1 MVYSTSEKTRLE
13 LANDVVTGLA
23 ILTWTW
29 ILYYAFTQGIQRILF
44 TVTFLG
50 SIMLVYLGNELIE
63 AYEGENRLE
72 LAALAV
78 SAVVTAGTTAY
89 MIAFYETLL
98 RVRVGT
104 ALPREYAIAVAFFL
118 VILYLSYRA
127 YGLTFLGV
135 IVGVILYGLYGNYA
149 PGILRHAGFSVN
161 RMMSIMILDFQ
172 GVYGS
177 ISRIIATWVALF
189 LLYAGLMRGFGA
201 FDLIMRIGLRSANF
215 VRSGVALSAV
225 TSSIIIGSITGSQA
239 ANTAITGSFTI
250 PLMKETGMKSETA
263 GGIESV
269 ASTGGQIMPPIMGAA
284 AFVMAS
290 LLGITYLEVLV
301 AGIIPAMIFYGSVT
315 FAVHYKGLGQL
326 RGKASQIDVESQ
338 FDERMSQ
345 REFIVQCL
353 RFGIPF
359 ALLIYILGVLQ
370 YTVLTAALYTIV
382 AMFVTGF
389 GFPLLTTAMNGG
401 SLGAEFVSL
410 LGDAANGFRE
420 GAMILAPI
428 AIIIA
433 AINGIV
439 DVFTA
444 SGIPGILSLALL
456 DLSGGVMLTAV
467 VLAMVISIILGMGMP
482 TVAAYVIV
490 AALIAPALVQQF
502 FVPDLAAHFFVLYA
516 AILSGLTPPIAIA
529 VVVAT
534 GIADSNFW
542 RTAHEALKISA
553 PIYVLPFAFIYNPE
567 LVVGGFGLE
576 TFLSGVVALLG
587 ALGIAHG
594 LNYYGTFFHESP
606 LVKYPVKAVFFVL
619 GVLAMVYPGETVR
632 LACVAVILVMMTIQ
646 LQQSIRDWFNR
657 DSATDSDSI
666 STAKD

>member
-1 MVYSTSEKTRLE
+1 MVYSTSNKNRLDI
-13 LANDVVTGLA
+13 ANDIVTGLA
-23 ILTWTW
+23 ILMWVW
-29 ILYYAFTQGIQRILF
+29 ILYFALTQGIQRILF
-44 TVTFLG
+44 TITFIGSVT
-50 SIMLVYLGNELIE
+50 LVYLANELVE
-63 AYEGENRLE
+63 AYEDDSKRE
-72 LAALAV
+72 LITLSL
-78 SAVVTAGTTAY
+78 SAIITIGTTVY
-89 MIAFYETLL
+89 LMVFYTELL

-104 ALPREYAIAVAFFL
+104 ALPREYAIAIAFFL

-127 YGLTFLGV
+127 YGLTFLAV
-135 IVGVILYGLYGNYA
+135 IVGVLLYGLYGNYA
-149 PGILRHAGFSVN
+149 PGILRHAGFSVE

-201 FDLIMRIGLRSANF
+201 FDLIMRIGLKSAQY
-215 VRSGVALSAV
+215 VKSGVALSAV

-250 PLMKETGMKSETA
+250 PLMKESGMESSTA

-290 LLGITYLEVLV
+290 LLGITYLDIIV
-301 AGIIPAMIFYGSVT
+301 AGIVPALIFYGSVT
-315 FAVHYKGLGQL
+315 FAVHYKGVGQL
-326 RGKASQIDVESQ
+326 GAEGSQIDIESQ
-338 FDERMSQ
+338 FDEEMTQ

-389 GFPLLTTAMNGG
+389 SFPLIESWLNDE
-401 SLGAEFVSL
+401 SLSSEFVSL

-456 DLSGGVMLTAV
+456 DLSGGVMINAV
-467 VLAMVISIILGMGMP
+467 LLAFVISIVLGMGMP

-534 GIADSNFW
+534 GIAESNFW
-542 RTAHEALKISA
+542 KTTHEALKISA
-553 PIYVLPFAFIYNPE
+553 PIYVLPFAFVYNPE
-567 LVVGGFGLE
+567 LVTGGFGLG
-576 TFLSGVVALLG
+576 TLFSGLIALVG

-594 LNYYGTFFHESP
+594 LNYYGKFFHESP
-606 LVKYPVKAVFFVL
+606 FIKFPIKAVFFVL
-619 GVLAMVYPGETVR
+619 GVLAMVYPGMTVR
-632 LACVAVILVMMTIQ
+632 LGCVAAIAVLMAIQ
-646 LQQSIRDWFNR
+646 FQGSIRQRFTQR
-657 DSATDSDSI
+657 AATDSI
-666 STAKD
+666 STAED

>member
-1 MVYSTSEKTRLE
+1 MLYSTSDKSGLDI
-13 LANDVVTGLA
+13 ANDVVTGLA
-23 ILTWTW
+23 ILTWIW
-29 ILYYAFTQGIQRILF
+29 ILYFALTQGIQRILF
-44 TVTFLG
+44 TITFIGSVT
-50 SIMLVYLGNELIE
+50 LVYLGNELIE
-63 AYEGENRLE
+63 AYEDDSILE
-72 LAALAV
+72 LITLSL
-78 SAVVTAGTTAY
+78 SAVITIGTTAY
-89 MIAFYETLL
+89 LIAFYNTLL

-104 ALPREYAIAVAFFL
+104 ALPREYAIAIAFFL

-127 YGLTFLGV
+127 YGLTFLAV
-135 IVGVILYGLYGNYA
+135 IVGVLLYGLYGNHA
-149 PGILRHAGFSVN
+149 PGILRHAGFSVE

-201 FDLIMRIGLRSANF
+201 FDLIMRIGLKAASY
-215 VRSGVALSAV
+215 VKSGVALSAV

-250 PLMKETGMKSETA
+250 PLMKETGMESGTA

-290 LLGITYLEVLV
+290 LLGITYLDVIV
-301 AGIIPAMIFYGSVT
+301 AGIVPALIFYGSVT
-315 FAVHYKGLGQL
+315 FAVHYKGVGQL
-326 RGKASQIDVESQ
+326 GGQGVEIDVESQ
-338 FDERMSQ
+338 FEEKMTQ
-345 REFIVQCL
+345 REFIIQCF

-389 GFPLLTTAMNGG
+389 TFPLIQSWLADE
-401 SLGAEFVSL
+401 SLWSEFVSL

-433 AINGIV
+433 AINGVV
-439 DVFTA
+439 DVFEA
-444 SGIPGILSLALL
+444 SGIPGVLSLALL
-456 DLSGGVMLTAV
+456 DLSGGVMINAV
-467 VLAMVISIILGMGMP
+467 ILAFVISIVLGMGMP

-534 GIADSNFW
+534 GIAESNFW
-542 RTAHEALKISA
+542 KTAHEALKISA
-553 PIYVLPFAFIYNPE
+553 PIYVLPFAFVYNPE
-567 LVVGGFGLE
+567 LVTGGFGLG
-576 TFLSGVVALLG
+576 TLFSGLVALAG

-594 LNYYGTFFHESP
+594 LNYYGKYFHESP
-606 LVKYPVKAVFFVL
+606 FVKFPIKAVFFVL
-619 GVLAMVYPGETVR
+619 GVLAMVYPGMTVR
-632 LACVAVILVMMTIQ
+632 LGCVAAIAVMMAIQ
-646 LQQSIRDWFNR
+646 FQGSIRQRFAQR
-657 DSATDSDSI
+657 SATDSI
-666 STAKD
+666 STVED

>member
-1 MVYSTSEKTRLE
+1 MVYSTSNKSRLDI
-13 LANDVVTGLA
+13 ANDIVTGLA
-23 ILTWTW
+23 ILMWVW
-29 ILYYAFTQGIQRILF
+29 ILYFALTQGIQRILF
-44 TVTFLG
+44 TITFIGSVT
-50 SIMLVYLGNELIE
+50 LVYLGNELIE
-63 AYEGENRLE
+63 AYEDDSILE
-72 LAALAV
+72 LITLSL
-78 SAVVTAGTTAY
+78 SAVITIGTTAY
-89 MIAFYETLL
+89 LIAFYNTLL

-104 ALPREYAIAVAFFL
+104 ALPREYAIAIAFFL

-127 YGLTFLGV
+127 YGLTFLAV
-135 IVGVILYGLYGNYA
+135 IVGVLLYGLYGNHA
-149 PGILRHAGFSVN
+149 PGILRHAGFSVE

-201 FDLIMRIGLRSANF
+201 FDLIMRIGLKAASY
-215 VRSGVALSAV
+215 VKSGVALSAV

-250 PLMKETGMKSETA
+250 PLMKETGMESGTA

-290 LLGITYLEVLV
+290 LLGITYLDVIV
-301 AGIIPAMIFYGSVT
+301 AGIVPALIFYGSVT
-315 FAVHYKGLGQL
+315 FAVHYKGVGQL
-326 RGKASQIDVESQ
+326 GGQGVEIDVESQ
-338 FDERMSQ
+338 FEEKMTQ
-345 REFIVQCL
+345 REFIIQCF

-389 GFPLLTTAMNGG
+389 TFPLIQSWLADE
-401 SLGAEFVSL
+401 SLWSEFVSL

-433 AINGIV
+433 AINGVV
-439 DVFTA
+439 DVFEA
-444 SGIPGILSLALL
+444 SGIPGVLSLALL
-456 DLSGGVMLTAV
+456 DLSGGVMINAV
-467 VLAMVISIILGMGMP
+467 ILAFVISIVLGMGMP

-534 GIADSNFW
+534 GIAESNFW
-542 RTAHEALKISA
+542 KTTHEALKISA
-553 PIYVLPFAFIYNPE
+553 PIYVLPFAFVYNPE
-567 LVVGGFGLE
+567 LVTGGFGLG
-576 TFLSGVVALLG
+576 TLFSGLVALAG

-594 LNYYGTFFHESP
+594 LNYYGKYFHESP
-606 LVKYPVKAVFFVL
+606 FVKFPIKAVFFVL
-619 GVLAMVYPGETVR
+619 GVLAMVYPGMTVR
-632 LACVAVILVMMTIQ
+632 LGCVAAIAVMMAIQ
-646 LQQSIRDWFNR
+646 FQGSIRQRFAQR
-657 DSATDSDSI
+657 SATDSI
-666 STAKD
+666 STVED

>member
-1 MVYSTSEKTRLE
+1 MVYSISKRTPLE

-23 ILTWTW
+23 IVTWVW
-29 ILYYAFTQGIQRILF
+29 ILYYAFTQGLERILF
-44 TVTFLG
+44 TVIFLG
-50 SIMLVYLGNELIE
+50 SIIIVYLGNELIE
-63 AYEGENRLE
+63 AYEEGNKLE
-72 LAALAV
+72 LAGLAL
-78 SAVVTAGTTAY
+78 SAIVTAGTTAY
-89 MIAFYETLL
+89 MVAFYDILL
-98 RVRVGT
+98 SVRVGT
-104 ALPREYAIAVAFFL
+104 ALPREYLIAGAFFL

-127 YGLTFLGV
+127 YGFTFLMV
-135 IVGVILYGLYGNYA
+135 IVGVLLYGLYGNYV
-149 PGILRHAGFSVN
+149 PGILHHGGFSLD
-161 RMMSIMILDFQ
+161 RMMSIMVLDFQ

-225 TSSIIIGSITGSQA
+225 TSSIIIGSITGSQT

-250 PLMKETGMKSETA
+250 PLMKESGMKSNTA
-263 GGIESV
+263 GAIESV

-290 LLGITYLEVLV
+290 LLGITYVEVMI
-301 AGIIPAMIFYGSVT
+301 AGIIPALIFYGSVT
-315 FAVHYKGLGQL
+315 IAVHYKAVGQL
-326 RGKASQIDVESQ
+326 RGKKVNIDVESQ
-338 FDERMSQ
+338 FDERMSTK
-345 REFIVQCL
+345 EFVIQCL

-359 ALLIYILGVLQ
+359 AILIYMLGILQ
-370 YTVLTAALYTIV
+370 YTVLTAALYTNI
-382 AMFVTGF
+382 AMVITGF
-389 GFPLLTTAMNGG
+389 LFPMIRTATEGG
-401 SLGAEFVSL
+401 DLWSEFINL
-410 LGDAANGFRE
+410 LGDTAEGFKE

-439 DVFTA
+439 DVFEA
-444 SGIPGILSLALL
+444 SGIPGVLSLALL
-456 DLSGGVMLTAV
+456 DLSGGIMLYAV
-467 VLAMVISIILGMGMP
+467 ILAMIISIALGLGMP

-534 GIADSNFW
+534 GIAGSNFW

-553 PIYVLPFAFIYNPE
+553 SIYILPFAFIYNPE
-567 LVVGGFGLE
+567 LVVGGLGLE
-576 TFLSGVVALLG
+576 TVLSGAIALLG
-587 ALGIAHG
+587 ALGVSHG
-594 LNYYGTFFHESP
+594 LNYHGRFFHESP
-606 LVKYPVKAVFFVL
+606 FIKFPIKSLYFVL
-619 GVLAMVYPGETVR
+619 GLLAMVYPDTMIRVG
-632 LACVAVILVMMTIQ
+632 CVAVIFGLMAVQ
-646 LQQSIRDWFNR
+646 LRKQIREQVSRQFG
-657 DSATDSDSI
+657 ATTS
-666 STAKD
+666 

>member
-1 MVYSTSEKTRLE
+1 MVYTTSGKSRLE
-13 LANDVVTGLA
+13 LANDLVTGLSV
-23 ILTWTW
+23 IVWLGV
-29 ILYYAFTQGIQRILF
+29 LYYAFTQGIDRILF
-44 TVTFLG
+44 TVIFLG
-50 SIMLVYLGNELIE
+50 SIILVYLGNEAIE
-63 AYEGENRLE
+63 AYEEQNKLE
-72 LAALAV
+72 LVGLTL
-78 SAVVTAGTTAY
+78 SAIITLGTTIY
-89 MIAFYETLL
+89 MIAFYDILL

-104 ALPREYAIAVAFFL
+104 ALPREYVIAAAFFL

-127 YGLTFLGV
+127 YGLTFLAV
-135 IVGVILYGLYGNYA
+135 ILGVILYGLYGNYA
-149 PGILRHAGFSVN
+149 PGILRHGGFSVN
-161 RMMSIMILDFQ
+161 RMMSIMVLDFQ

-201 FDLIMRIGLRSANF
+201 FDLIMRIGLRSANY

-250 PLMKETGMKSETA
+250 PLMKKTGMKGETA
-263 GGIESV
+263 GAIESV

-290 LLGITYLEVLV
+290 LLGITYVQVLV
-301 AGIIPAMIFYGSVT
+301 AGIVPAIIFYGSVT
-315 FAVHYKGLGQL
+315 IAVHYKGIGQL
-326 RGKASQIDVESQ
+326 RGKNTKINVESQ

-345 REFIVQCL
+345 REFIIQCL

-359 ALLIYILGVLQ
+359 LLLIYILGVLQ
-370 YTVLTAALYTIV
+370 YTVLTAALYTII
-382 AMFVTGF
+382 AMFATGF
-389 GFPLLTTAMNGG
+389 SFPLIRAAVDGE
-401 SLGAEFVSL
+401 SLFDEFVSL
-410 LGDAANGFRE
+410 LGDAGDGFRE
-420 GAMILAPI
+420 GVIILAPI

-433 AINGIV
+433 AINGVV

-456 DLSGGVMLTAV
+456 DLSGGVMFTAV
-467 VLAMVISIILGMGMP
+467 VLAMLISIILGMGMP

-534 GIADSNFW
+534 GIAESNFW

-553 PIYVLPFAFIYNPE
+553 PIYVLPFSFIYNPE
-567 LVVGGFGLE
+567 LVVGGFGLA
-576 TFLSGVVALLG
+576 TLGSGALALLG
-587 ALGIAHG
+587 ALGISHG
-594 LNYYGTFFHESP
+594 LNYYGKFFHESP
-606 LVKYPVKAVFFVL
+606 FIKFPVKGIYFGL
-619 GVLAMVYPGETVR
+619 GLIAMVYPDTMIRTVS
-632 LACVAVILVMMTIQ
+632 VVVILVMIGIQ
-646 LQQSIRDWFNR
+646 LQKPIRER
-657 DSATDSDSI
+657 VSARSS
-666 STAKD
+666 SLVPGR

>member
-1 MVYSTSEKTRLE
+1 MLYSTSDKSGLDI
-13 LANDVVTGLA
+13 ANDVVTGLA
-23 ILTWTW
+23 ILTWIW
-29 ILYYAFTQGIQRILF
+29 ILYFALTQGIQRILF
-44 TVTFLG
+44 TITFIGSVT
-50 SIMLVYLGNELIE
+50 LVYLGNELIE
-63 AYEGENRLE
+63 AYEDDSILE
-72 LAALAV
+72 LITLSL
-78 SAVVTAGTTAY
+78 SAVITIGTTAY
-89 MIAFYETLL
+89 LIAFYNTLL

-104 ALPREYAIAVAFFL
+104 ALPREYAIAIAFFL

-127 YGLTFLGV
+127 YGLTFLAV
-135 IVGVILYGLYGNYA
+135 IVGVLLYGLYGNHA
-149 PGILRHAGFSVN
+149 PGILRHAGFSVE

-201 FDLIMRIGLRSANF
+201 FDLIMRIGLKAASY
-215 VRSGVALSAV
+215 VKSGVALSAV

-250 PLMKETGMKSETA
+250 PLMKETGMESGTA

-290 LLGITYLEVLV
+290 LLGITYLDVIV
-301 AGIIPAMIFYGSVT
+301 AGIVPALIFYGSVT
-315 FAVHYKGLGQL
+315 FAVHYKGVGQL
-326 RGKASQIDVESQ
+326 GGQGVEIDVESQ
-338 FDERMSQ
+338 FDEKMTQ
-345 REFIVQCL
+345 REFIIQCF

-389 GFPLLTTAMNGG
+389 TFPLIQSWLADE
-401 SLGAEFVSL
+401 SLWSEFVSL

-433 AINGIV
+433 AINGVV
-439 DVFTA
+439 DVFEA
-444 SGIPGILSLALL
+444 SGIPGVLSLALL
-456 DLSGGVMLTAV
+456 DLSGGVMINAV
-467 VLAMVISIILGMGMP
+467 ILAFVISIVLGMGMP

-534 GIADSNFW
+534 GIAESNFW
-542 RTAHEALKISA
+542 KTAHEALKISA

-567 LVVGGFGLE
+567 IVTGGFGLG
-576 TFLSGVVALLG
+576 TLFSGLVALAG

-594 LNYYGTFFHESP
+594 LNYYGKYFHESP
-606 LVKYPVKAVFFVL
+606 FVKFPIKAVFFVL
-619 GVLAMVYPGETVR
+619 GVLAMVYPGMTVR
-632 LACVAVILVMMTIQ
+632 LGCVAAIAVMMAIQ
-646 LQQSIRDWFNR
+646 FQGSIRQRFAQR
-657 DSATDSDSI
+657 SATDSI
-666 STAKD
+666 STVED

>member
-1 MVYSTSEKTRLE
+1 MLYSTSDKSGLDI
-13 LANDVVTGLA
+13 ANDVVTGLA
-23 ILTWTW
+23 ILTWIW
-29 ILYYAFTQGIQRILF
+29 ILYFALTQGIQRILF
-44 TVTFLG
+44 TITFIGSVT
-50 SIMLVYLGNELIE
+50 LVYLGNELIE
-63 AYEGENRLE
+63 AYEDDSILE
-72 LAALAV
+72 LITLSL
-78 SAVVTAGTTAY
+78 SAVITIGTTAY
-89 MIAFYETLL
+89 LIAFYNTLL

-104 ALPREYAIAVAFFL
+104 ALPREYAIAIAFFL

-127 YGLTFLGV
+127 YGLTFLAV
-135 IVGVILYGLYGNYA
+135 IVGVLLYGLYGNHA
-149 PGILRHAGFSVN
+149 PGILRHAGFSVE

-201 FDLIMRIGLRSANF
+201 FDLIMRIGLKAASY
-215 VRSGVALSAV
+215 VKSGVALSAV

-250 PLMKETGMKSETA
+250 PLMKETGMESGTA

-290 LLGITYLEVLV
+290 LLGITYLDVIV
-301 AGIIPAMIFYGSVT
+301 AGIVPALIFYGSVT
-315 FAVHYKGLGQL
+315 FAVHYKGVGQL
-326 RGKASQIDVESQ
+326 GGQGVEIDVESQ
-338 FDERMSQ
+338 FEEKMTQ
-345 REFIVQCL
+345 REFIIQCF

-389 GFPLLTTAMNGG
+389 TFPLIQSWLADE
-401 SLGAEFVSL
+401 SLWSEFVSL

-433 AINGIV
+433 AINGVV
-439 DVFTA
+439 DVFEA
-444 SGIPGILSLALL
+444 SGIPGVLSLALL
-456 DLSGGVMLTAV
+456 DLSGGVMINAV
-467 VLAMVISIILGMGMP
+467 ILAFVISIVLGMGMP

-534 GIADSNFW
+534 GIAESNFW
-542 RTAHEALKISA
+542 KTAHEALKISA

-567 LVVGGFGLE
+567 IVTGGFGLG
-576 TFLSGVVALLG
+576 TLFSGLVALAG

-594 LNYYGTFFHESP
+594 LNYYGKYFHESP
-606 LVKYPVKAVFFVL
+606 FVKFPIKAVFFVL
-619 GVLAMVYPGETVR
+619 GVLAMVYPGMTVR
-632 LACVAVILVMMTIQ
+632 LGCVAAIAVMMAIQ
-646 LQQSIRDWFNR
+646 FQGSIRQRFAQR
-657 DSATDSDSI
+657 SATDSI
-666 STAKD
+666 STVED

>member
-1 MVYSTSEKTRLE
+1 MVYSTADKNRLE
-13 LANDVVTGLA
+13 IANDAVTAAA
-23 ILTWTW
+23 ILAWTW

-44 TVTFLG
+44 TITFLG

-63 AYEGENRLE
+63 AYEDGDKLG
-72 LAALAV
+72 LVGLSLSAIITAV
-78 SAVVTAGTTAY
+78 TTAY
-89 MIAFYETLL
+89 MITFYNELL

-104 ALPREYAIAVAFFL
+104 ALPREYVIAAAFFL

-127 YGLTFLGV
+127 YGLSFLAV
-135 IVGVILYGLYGNYA
+135 IVGVILYGLYGNYV

-161 RMMSIMILDFQ
+161 RMMSIMVLDFQ

-201 FDLIMRIGLRSANF
+201 FDLIMRIGLRSANY

-250 PLMKETGMKSETA
+250 PLMKETGMKGETA

-290 LLGITYLEVLV
+290 LLGITYVDV
-301 AGIIPAMIFYGSVT
+301 IIAGIIPAMIFYGSVT
-315 FAVHYKGLGQL
+315 FAVHYKGIGQL
-326 RGKASQIDVESQ
+326 RDQTTKIDVESQ
-338 FDERMSQ
+338 FEEQMSQ
-345 REFIVQCL
+345 KEFVIQCL

-359 ALLIYILGVLQ
+359 ALLIYVLGILQ

-389 GFPLLTTAMNGG
+389 GFPLVQTATEGG
-401 SLGAEFVSL
+401 DLPAEFVSL
-410 LGDAANGFRE
+410 LGDAATGFRE

-433 AINGIV
+433 AINGVV

-467 VLAMVISIILGMGMP
+467 ILAMVISIVLGMGMP

-490 AALIAPALVQQF
+490 AALIAPALIQQF

-534 GIADSNFW
+534 GIAESNFW

-567 LVVGGFGLE
+567 LVVGGFGVE
-576 TFLSGVVALLG
+576 TFFSGLIALAG
-587 ALGIAHG
+587 ALGISHG
-594 LNYYGTFFHESP
+594 LNYYGSFYHES
-606 LVKYPVKAVFFVL
+606 LFVEYPIRAVFFVL
-619 GVLAMVYPGETVR
+619 GVLAMVYPDTTIR
-632 LACVAVILVMMTIQ
+632 LGCVAVIFVLMGVQ
-646 LQQSIRDWFNR
+646 LQKPIRER
-657 DSATDSDSI
+657 VSQRSATDSINAVED
-666 STAKD
+666 

>member
-1 MVYSTSEKTRLE
+1 MLYSTSDKSGLDI
-13 LANDVVTGLA
+13 ANDVVTGLA
-23 ILTWTW
+23 ILTWIW
-29 ILYYAFTQGIQRILF
+29 ILYFALTQGIQRILF
-44 TVTFLG
+44 TITFIGSVT
-50 SIMLVYLGNELIE
+50 LVYLGNELIE
-63 AYEGENRLE
+63 AYEDDSILE
-72 LAALAV
+72 LITLSL
-78 SAVVTAGTTAY
+78 SAVITIGTTAY
-89 MIAFYETLL
+89 LIAFYNTLL

-104 ALPREYAIAVAFFL
+104 ALPREYAIAIAFFL

-127 YGLTFLGV
+127 YGLTFLAV
-135 IVGVILYGLYGNYA
+135 IVGVLLYGLYGNYA
-149 PGILRHAGFSVN
+149 PGILRHAGFSVE

-201 FDLIMRIGLRSANF
+201 FDLIMRIGLKAASY
-215 VRSGVALSAV
+215 VKSGVALSAV

-250 PLMKETGMKSETA
+250 PLMKETGMESGTA

-290 LLGITYLEVLV
+290 LLGITYLDVIV
-301 AGIIPAMIFYGSVT
+301 AGIVPALIFYGSVT
-315 FAVHYKGLGQL
+315 FAVHYKGVGQL
-326 RGKASQIDVESQ
+326 GGQGVEIDVESQ
-338 FDERMSQ
+338 FEEKMTQ
-345 REFIVQCL
+345 REFIIQCF

-389 GFPLLTTAMNGG
+389 TFPLIQSWLADE
-401 SLGAEFVSL
+401 SLWSEFVSL

-433 AINGIV
+433 AINGVV
-439 DVFTA
+439 DVFEA
-444 SGIPGILSLALL
+444 SGIPGVLSLALL
-456 DLSGGVMLTAV
+456 DLSGGVMINAV
-467 VLAMVISIILGMGMP
+467 ILAFVISIVLGMGMP

-534 GIADSNFW
+534 GIAESNFW
-542 RTAHEALKISA
+542 KTTHEALKISA
-553 PIYVLPFAFIYNPE
+553 PIYVLPFAFVYNPE
-567 LVVGGFGLE
+567 LVTGGFGLG
-576 TFLSGVVALLG
+576 TLFSGLVALAG

-594 LNYYGTFFHESP
+594 LNYYGKYFHESP
-606 LVKYPVKAVFFVL
+606 FVKFPIKAVFFVL
-619 GVLAMVYPGETVR
+619 GVLAMVYPGMTVR
-632 LACVAVILVMMTIQ
+632 LGCVAAIAVMMAIQ
-646 LQQSIRDWFNR
+646 FQGSIRQRFAQR
-657 DSATDSDSI
+657 SATDSI
-666 STAKD
+666 STVED

>member
-1 MVYSTSEKTRLE
+1 MLYSTSDKSGLDI
-13 LANDVVTGLA
+13 ANDVVTGLA
-23 ILTWTW
+23 ILTWIW
-29 ILYYAFTQGIQRILF
+29 ILYFALTQGIQRILF
-44 TVTFLG
+44 TITFIGSVT
-50 SIMLVYLGNELIE
+50 LVYLGNELIE
-63 AYEGENRLE
+63 AYEDDSILE
-72 LAALAV
+72 LITLSL
-78 SAVVTAGTTAY
+78 SAVITIGTTAY
-89 MIAFYETLL
+89 LIAFYNTLL

-104 ALPREYAIAVAFFL
+104 ALPREYAIAIAFFL

-127 YGLTFLGV
+127 YGLTFLAV
-135 IVGVILYGLYGNYA
+135 IVGVLLYGLYGNHA
-149 PGILRHAGFSVN
+149 PGILRHAGFSVE

-201 FDLIMRIGLRSANF
+201 FDLIMRIGLKAASY
-215 VRSGVALSAV
+215 VKSGVALSAV

-250 PLMKETGMKSETA
+250 PLMKETGMESGTA

-290 LLGITYLEVLV
+290 LLGITYLDVIV
-301 AGIIPAMIFYGSVT
+301 AGIVPALIFYGSVT
-315 FAVHYKGLGQL
+315 FAVHYKGVGQL
-326 RGKASQIDVESQ
+326 GGQGVEIDVESQ
-338 FDERMSQ
+338 FEEKMTQ
-345 REFIVQCL
+345 REFIIQCF

-389 GFPLLTTAMNGG
+389 TFPLIQSWLADE
-401 SLGAEFVSL
+401 SLWSEFVSL

-433 AINGIV
+433 AINGVV
-439 DVFTA
+439 DVFEA
-444 SGIPGILSLALL
+444 SGIPGVLSLALL
-456 DLSGGVMLTAV
+456 DLSGGVMINAV
-467 VLAMVISIILGMGMP
+467 ILAFVISIVLGMGMP

-534 GIADSNFW
+534 GIAESNFW
-542 RTAHEALKISA
+542 KTTHEALKISA
-553 PIYVLPFAFIYNPE
+553 PIYVLPFAFVYNPE
-567 LVVGGFGLE
+567 LVTGGFGLG
-576 TFLSGVVALLG
+576 TLFSGLVALAG

-594 LNYYGTFFHESP
+594 LNYYGKYFHESP
-606 LVKYPVKAVFFVL
+606 FVKFPIKAVFFVL
-619 GVLAMVYPGETVR
+619 GVLAMVYPGMTVR
-632 LACVAVILVMMTIQ
+632 LGCVAAIAVMMAIQ
-646 LQQSIRDWFNR
+646 FQGSIRQRFAQR
-657 DSATDSDSI
+657 SATDSI
-666 STAKD
+666 STVED

>member
-1 MVYSTSEKTRLE
+1 MLYSTSDKSGLDI
-13 LANDVVTGLA
+13 ANDVVTGLA
-23 ILTWTW
+23 ILTWIW
-29 ILYYAFTQGIQRILF
+29 ILYFALTQGIQRILF
-44 TVTFLG
+44 TITFIGSVT
-50 SIMLVYLGNELIE
+50 LVYLGNELIE
-63 AYEGENRLE
+63 AYEDDSILE
-72 LAALAV
+72 LITLSL
-78 SAVVTAGTTAY
+78 SAVITIGTTAY
-89 MIAFYETLL
+89 LIAFYNTLL

-104 ALPREYAIAVAFFL
+104 ALPREYAIAIAFFL

-127 YGLTFLGV
+127 YGLTFLAV
-135 IVGVILYGLYGNYA
+135 IVGVLLYGLYGNHA
-149 PGILRHAGFSVN
+149 PGILRHAGFSVE

-201 FDLIMRIGLRSANF
+201 FDLIMRIGLKAASY
-215 VRSGVALSAV
+215 VKSGVALSAV

-250 PLMKETGMKSETA
+250 PLMKETGMESGTA

-290 LLGITYLEVLV
+290 LLGITYLDVIV
-301 AGIIPAMIFYGSVT
+301 AGIVPALIFYGSVT
-315 FAVHYKGLGQL
+315 FAVHYKGVGQL
-326 RGKASQIDVESQ
+326 GGQGVEIDVESQ
-338 FDERMSQ
+338 FEEKMTQ
-345 REFIVQCL
+345 REFIIQCF

-389 GFPLLTTAMNGG
+389 TFPLIQSWLADE
-401 SLGAEFVSL
+401 SLWSEFVSL

-433 AINGIV
+433 AINGVV
-439 DVFTA
+439 DVFEA
-444 SGIPGILSLALL
+444 SGIPGVLSLALL
-456 DLSGGVMLTAV
+456 DLSGGVMINAV
-467 VLAMVISIILGMGMP
+467 ILAFVISIVLGMGMP

-534 GIADSNFW
+534 GIAESNFW
-542 RTAHEALKISA
+542 KTAHEALKISA

-567 LVVGGFGLE
+567 IVTGGFGL
-576 TFLSGVVALLG
+576 AG

-594 LNYYGTFFHESP
+594 LNYYGKYFHESP
-606 LVKYPVKAVFFVL
+606 FVKFPIKAVFFVL
-619 GVLAMVYPGETVR
+619 GVLAMVYPGMTVR
-632 LACVAVILVMMTIQ
+632 LGCVAAIAVMMAIQ
-646 LQQSIRDWFNR
+646 FQGSIRQRFAQR
-657 DSATDSDSI
+657 SATDSI
-666 STAKD
+666 STVED

>member
-1 MVYSTSEKTRLE
+1 MVYSTADKNRLE
-13 LANDVVTGLA
+13 IANDVVTGLA
-23 ILTWTW
+23 ILTWVW
-29 ILYYAFTQGIQRILF
+29 ILYFAFTQGIQRILF

-50 SIMLVYLGNELIE
+50 SVMLVYLGNELIE
-63 AYEGENRLE
+63 AYEDGDKLG
-72 LAALAV
+72 LAGLTL
-78 SAVVTAGTTAY
+78 SAFITAGTTVY
-89 MIAFYETLL
+89 LIVNYRELL

-104 ALPREYAIAVAFFL
+104 AFGYEYAIAIAFFL

-127 YGLTFLGV
+127 YGITFLAV
-135 IVGVILYGLYGNYA
+135 IVGVILYGLYGNLA
-149 PGILRHAGFSVN
+149 PGILRHAGFSVE
-161 RMMSIMILDFQ
+161 RMMSIMVLDFQ

-201 FDLIMRIGLRSANF
+201 FDLIMRIGLRSANY

-250 PLMKETGMKSETA
+250 PLMKETGMKGETA

-290 LLGITYLEVLV
+290 LLGITYLDVII
-301 AGIIPAMIFYGSVT
+301 AGIVPAMIFYGSVT
-315 FAVHYKGLGQL
+315 IAVHYKGIGQL
-326 RGKASQIDVESQ
+326 RGQTTKINVESQ
-338 FDERMSQ
+338 FEEQMSQ
-345 REFIVQCL
+345 KEFIIQCL

-359 ALLIYILGVLQ
+359 AILVYILGVLQ
-370 YTVLTAALYTIV
+370 YTVLTAALYTII

-389 GFPLLTTAMNGG
+389 GFPLVQTATEGG
-401 SLGAEFVSL
+401 DLVAEFVSL
-410 LGDAANGFRE
+410 LGDAAFGFRE

-433 AINGIV
+433 AINGVV

-467 VLAMVISIILGMGMP
+467 ILAMVISIVLGMGMP

-534 GIADSNFW
+534 GIAESNFW
-542 RTAHEALKISA
+542 RTAHEAMKISA

-567 LVVGGFGLE
+567 LVVGGFGIDTL
-576 TFLSGVVALLG
+576 FSGLIALAG
-587 ALGIAHG
+587 ALGISHG

-606 LVKYPVKAVFFVL
+606 FIKFPVKTVFFVL
-619 GVLAMVYPGETVR
+619 GVLAMVYPDDMVR
-632 LACVAVILVMMTIQ
+632 LGCVAVIFGMIAIQ
-646 LQQSIRDWFNR
+646 LRKPILERVGGR
-657 DSATDSDSI
+657 YGTDSIGTTRD
-666 STAKD
+666 

>member
-1 MVYSTSEKTRLE
+1 ME

-23 ILTWTW
+23 IITWVW
-29 ILYYAFTQGIQRILF
+29 VLYYAFTQGIQRILF
-44 TVTFLG
+44 TVIFLG
-50 SIMLVYLGNELIE
+50 SIILVYLGNELIE
-63 AYEGENRLE
+63 AYEDGETLE
-72 LAALAV
+72 LVGLSL
-78 SAVVTAGTTAY
+78 SAIVTAGTTAY
-89 MIAFYETLL
+89 MIAFYDILL

-104 ALPREYAIAVAFFL
+104 ALPREYAIATAFFL

-127 YGLTFLGV
+127 YGLTFLAV
-135 IVGVILYGLYGNYA
+135 IVGVLLYGLYGDLA
-149 PGILRHAGFSVN
+149 PGILRHGGFSVD
-161 RMMSIMILDFQ
+161 RMMSIMVLDFQ

-250 PLMKETGMKSETA
+250 PLMKETGMKGETA

-290 LLGITYLEVLV
+290 LLGITYLDVIV
-301 AGIIPAMIFYGSVT
+301 AGVIPAMIFYGSVT
-315 FAVHYKGLGQL
+315 IAVHYKGIGQL
-326 RGKASQIDVESQ
+326 RGKTAKIDVESQ

-345 REFIVQCL
+345 REFVIQCV

-359 ALLIYILGVLQ
+359 AILIYMLGVLQ
-370 YTVLTAALYTIV
+370 YTVLTAALYTVV
-382 AMFVTGF
+382 AMVVTGF
-389 GFPLLTTAMNGG
+389 TFPLLQTATESGDLG
-401 SLGAEFVSL
+401 SEFVTL

-433 AINGIV
+433 AINGVV
-439 DVFTA
+439 DVFEA
-444 SGIPGILSLALL
+444 SGIPGVLSLALL
-456 DLSGGVMLTAV
+456 DLSGGVMLNAV
-467 VLAMVISIILGMGMP
+467 VLAMVISIVLGMGMP

-490 AALIAPALVQQF
+490 AALIAPALIQQF

-534 GIADSNFW
+534 GIANSNFW

-576 TFLSGVVALLG
+576 TFLSGVIALFG
-587 ALGIAHG
+587 ALGISHG
-594 LNYYGTFFHESP
+594 LNYYGRFFHESP
-606 LVKYPVKAVFFVL
+606 LVKFPVKGLFFVL
-619 GVLAMVYPGETVR
+619 GFLAMVYPDILIR
-632 LACVAVILVMMTIQ
+632 LGCVAGILGLITIQ
-646 LQQSIRDWFNR
+646 LRKPIRERVSRQFAADAASPAE
-657 DSATDSDSI
+657 D
-666 STAKD
+666 

>member
-1 MVYSTSEKTRLE
+1 MVYSTSEKSRVE
-13 LANDVVTGLA
+13 VANDAVTGLA
-23 ILTWTW
+23 ILTWSW

-50 SIMLVYLGNELIE
+50 SIMLVYLGNELVD
-63 AYEGENRLE
+63 AYEDGDELE
-72 LAALAV
+72 LVGLAL
-78 SAVVTAGTTAY
+78 SSIVTAGTTAY
-89 MIAFYETLL
+89 MIAFYDTLL

-104 ALPREYAIAVAFFL
+104 ALPREYAIATAFFL

-127 YGLTFLGV
+127 YGLTFLAV
-135 IVGVILYGLYGNYA
+135 IVGVLLYGLYGNLA
-149 PGILRHAGFSVN
+149 PGILRHGGFSFD
-161 RMMSIMILDFQ
+161 RMMSIMVLDFQ

-201 FDLIMRIGLRSANF
+201 FDLIMRIGLRSASF

-250 PLMKETGMKSETA
+250 PLMQETGMENETA

-269 ASTGGQIMPPIMGAA
+269 ASTGGQIMPPIMGAS

-290 LLGITYLEVLV
+290 LLGITYLDVIV
-301 AGIIPAMIFYGSVT
+301 AGVVPALIFYGSVT
-315 FAVHYKGLGQL
+315 IAVHYKGVGQL
-326 RGKASQIDVESQ
+326 RGRTAEIDIGSQ
-338 FDERMSQ
+338 FDERLS
-345 REFIVQCL
+345 RTEFAVQCL

-359 ALLIYILGVLQ
+359 AILIYILGVLQ
-370 YTVLTAALYTIV
+370 YTVLTAALYTTI
-382 AMFVTGF
+382 AMVVTGF
-389 GFPLLTTAMNGG
+389 TFPLAWTAVEGG
-401 SLGAEFVSL
+401 DLRTEFGTL
-410 LGDAANGFRE
+410 LGETAVGFRK

-433 AINGIV
+433 AINGVV
-439 DVFTA
+439 DVFGA
-444 SGIPGILSLALL
+444 SGIPGVLSLALL
-456 DLSGGVMLTAV
+456 DLSGGVMLYAI

-482 TVAAYVIV
+482 TVGAYIIV

-534 GIADSNFW
+534 GIAKSSFW
-542 RTAHEALKISA
+542 RTAHEAVKISA
-553 PIYVLPFAFIYNPE
+553 PIYILPFAFIYNPE
-567 LVVGGFGLE
+567 IVVGGFGPE
-576 TFLSGVVALLG
+576 TFLSGAIALLG
-587 ALGIAHG
+587 ALGVSHG
-594 LNYYGTFFHESP
+594 LNYYGMFFHESP
-606 LVKYPVKAVFFVL
+606 LVKFPVKGVFFVL
-619 GVLAMVYPGETVR
+619 GLLAMAYPDTTIR
-632 LACVAVILVMMTIQ
+632 LGCVAGILGLMAIQ
-646 LQQSIRDWFNR
+646 LQKPIRERVSRQFAAD
-657 DSATDSDSI
+657 AI
-666 STAKD
+666 STAEE

>member
-1 MVYSTSEKTRLE
+1 MVYSTADKDRLQI
-13 LANDVVTGLA
+13 ANDVVTAAA
-23 ILTWTW
+23 ILAWAW
-29 ILYYAFTQGIQRILF
+29 ILYYAFTQGVQRILF
-44 TVTFLG
+44 TITFLG

-63 AYEGENRLE
+63 AYEDEDKLGLVG
-72 LAALAV
+72 LSLSTVITAV
-78 SAVVTAGTTAY
+78 TTAY
-89 MIAFYETLL
+89 MIMFYNELL

-104 ALPREYAIAVAFFL
+104 ALPREYAIAAAFFL

-127 YGLTFLGV
+127 YGLSFLAV
-135 IVGVILYGLYGNYA
+135 IVGVILYGLYGNYV
-149 PGILRHAGFSVN
+149 PGILRHGGFSVS
-161 RMMSIMILDFQ
+161 RMMSIMVLDFQ

-201 FDLIMRIGLRSANF
+201 FDLIMRIGLRSANY

-250 PLMKETGMKSETA
+250 PLMKETGMKGETA

-290 LLGITYLEVLV
+290 LLGITYVDV
-301 AGIIPAMIFYGSVT
+301 IIAGIIPAMIFYGSIT
-315 FAVHYKGLGQL
+315 FAVHYKGIGQL
-326 RGKASQIDVESQ
+326 SEQTTKIDVESQ
-338 FDERMSQ
+338 FEEQMSQ
-345 REFIVQCL
+345 KEFIIQCL

-359 ALLIYILGVLQ
+359 ALLIYVLGVLQ
-370 YTVLTAALYTIV
+370 YTVLTAALYTII
-382 AMFVTGF
+382 AMFITGF
-389 GFPLLTTAMNGG
+389 GFPLVQTAMEGG
-401 SLGAEFVSL
+401 DLQAECVSL
-410 LGDAANGFRE
+410 LGDAATGFRE

-433 AINGIV
+433 AINGVV

-467 VLAMVISIILGMGMP
+467 ILAMVISIVLGMGMP

-490 AALIAPALVQQF
+490 AALIAPALIQQF

-534 GIADSNFW
+534 GIAESNFW
-542 RTAHEALKISA
+542 RTAHEALKIST

-567 LVVGGFGLE
+567 LVVGGFGTQ
-576 TFLSGVVALLG
+576 TFLSGIIALLG
-587 ALGIAHG
+587 ALGISHG
-594 LNYYGTFFHESP
+594 LNYYGRFFHESAF
-606 LVKYPVKAVFFVL
+606 VIYPAKMIYLVL
-619 GVLAMVYPGETVR
+619 GVLAMVYPDITIRVG
-632 LACVAVILVMMTIQ
+632 CVTGILVLMALQ
-646 LQQSIRDWFNR
+646 LQKPIRER
-657 DSATDSDSI
+657 VSERSATDSI
-666 STAKD
+666 RTTKD

>member
-1 MVYSTSEKTRLE
+1 MVYSTSDKSRLE

-23 ILTWTW
+23 ILTWAF
-29 ILYYAFTQGIQRILF
+29 ILYFAFTQGMQRIKF
-44 TVTFLG
+44 TIIFLG
-50 SIMLVYLGNELIE
+50 SVTLVYLGNELIE
-63 AYEGENRLE
+63 AYEDGDKLG
-72 LAALAV
+72 LVGLTL
-78 SAVVTAGTTAY
+78 STIITAGTTTY
-89 MIAFYETLL
+89 LIMNYRELL
-98 RVRVGT
+98 RIRVGT
-104 ALPREYAIAVAFFL
+104 AYGYEYAIAIAFFL

-127 YGLTFLGV
+127 YGLTFLAV
-135 IVGVILYGLYGNYA
+135 IVGVILYGLYGNLA
-149 PGILRHAGFSVN
+149 PGILRHAGFSVE
-161 RMMSIMILDFQ
+161 RMMSIMVLDFQ

-201 FDLIMRIGLRSANF
+201 FDLIMRIGLRSANY

-250 PLMKETGMKSETA
+250 PLMKETGMKGETA

-290 LLGITYLEVLV
+290 LLGITYLDVIL

-315 FAVHYKGLGQL
+315 IAVHYKGIGQL
-326 RGKASQIDVESQ
+326 QGKKTKIDVESQ

-345 REFIVQCL
+345 RDFIIQCF

-359 ALLIYILGVLQ
+359 AILIYILGYLQ

-382 AMFVTGF
+382 SMMITGF
-389 GFPLLTTAMNGG
+389 GFPLAQTAFEGG
-401 SLGAEFVSL
+401 SLGSEFVSL

-433 AINGIV
+433 AINGVV

-456 DLSGGVMLTAV
+456 DLSGGVMLNAV
-467 VLAMVISIILGMGMP
+467 LLAMAISIILGMGMP

-490 AALIAPALVQQF
+490 AALIAPALIQQF

-567 LVVGGFGLE
+567 LVVGGFGVE
-576 TFLSGVVALLG
+576 TFFSGLIALLG
-587 ALGIAHG
+587 ALGISHG
-594 LNYYGTFFHESP
+594 LNYYGKFFHESP
-606 LVKYPVKAVFFVL
+606 FVKWPAKTAFFVL
-619 GVLAMVYPGETVR
+619 GVLAMVYPDTTIR
-632 LACVAVILVMMTIQ
+632 LGCVAVIVGLMAVQ
-646 LQQSIRDWFNR
+646 LQKPIRQR
-657 DSATDSDSI
+657 VTQRVAADSVRATED
-666 STAKD
+666 

>member
-1 MVYSTSEKTRLE
+1 MLYSTSDKSGLDI
-13 LANDVVTGLA
+13 ANDVVTGLA
-23 ILTWTW
+23 ILTWIW
-29 ILYYAFTQGIQRILF
+29 ILYFALTQGIQRILF
-44 TVTFLG
+44 TITFIGSVT
-50 SIMLVYLGNELIE
+50 LVYLGNELIE
-63 AYEGENRLE
+63 AYEDDSILE
-72 LAALAV
+72 LITLSL
-78 SAVVTAGTTAY
+78 SAVITIGTTAY
-89 MIAFYETLL
+89 LIAFYNTLL

-104 ALPREYAIAVAFFL
+104 ALPREYAIAIAFFL

-127 YGLTFLGV
+127 YGLTFLAV
-135 IVGVILYGLYGNYA
+135 IVGVLLYGLYGNHA
-149 PGILRHAGFSVN
+149 PGILRHAGFSVE

-201 FDLIMRIGLRSANF
+201 FDLIMRIGLKAASY
-215 VRSGVALSAV
+215 VKSGVALSAV

-250 PLMKETGMKSETA
+250 PLMKETGMESGTA

-290 LLGITYLEVLV
+290 LLGITYLDVIV
-301 AGIIPAMIFYGSVT
+301 AGIVPALIFYGSVT
-315 FAVHYKGLGQL
+315 FAVHYKGVGQL
-326 RGKASQIDVESQ
+326 GGQGVEIDVESQ
-338 FDERMSQ
+338 FEEKMTQ
-345 REFIVQCL
+345 REFIIQCF

-389 GFPLLTTAMNGG
+389 TFPLIQSWLADE
-401 SLGAEFVSL
+401 SLWSEFVIL
-410 LGDAANGFRE
+410 LGDAADGFRE

-433 AINGIV
+433 AINGVV
-439 DVFTA
+439 DVFEA
-444 SGIPGILSLALL
+444 SGIPGVLSLALL
-456 DLSGGVMLTAV
+456 DLSGGVMINAV
-467 VLAMVISIILGMGMP
+467 ILAFVISIVLGMGMP

-534 GIADSNFW
+534 GIAESNFW
-542 RTAHEALKISA
+542 KTAHEALKISA

-567 LVVGGFGLE
+567 IVTGGFGLG
-576 TFLSGVVALLG
+576 TLFSGLVALAG

-594 LNYYGTFFHESP
+594 LNYYGKYFHESP
-606 LVKYPVKAVFFVL
+606 FVKFPIKAVFFVL
-619 GVLAMVYPGETVR
+619 GVLAMVYPGMTVR
-632 LACVAVILVMMTIQ
+632 LGCVAAIAVMMAIQ
-646 LQQSIRDWFNR
+646 FQGSIRQRFAQR
-657 DSATDSDSI
+657 SATDSI
-666 STAKD
+666 STVED

>member
-1 MVYSTSEKTRLE
+1 MLYSTSDKTRVDI
-13 LANDVVTGLA
+13 ANDVVTALA
-23 ILTWTW
+23 ILTWLW

-44 TVTFLG
+44 TITFIG
-50 SIMLVYLGNELIE
+50 SITLVYLGNELIE
-63 AYEGENRLE
+63 AYEDGATLE
-72 LAALAV
+72 LVGLSL
-78 SAVVTAGTTAY
+78 SAIITAGTTAY
-89 MIAFYETLL
+89 LIAFYNTLL

-104 ALPREYAIAVAFFL
+104 ALPREYVIAIAFFL

-127 YGLTFLGV
+127 YGFTFLAV
-135 IVGVILYGLYGNYA
+135 IVGVLLYGLYGNYV
-149 PGILRHAGFSVN
+149 PGILRHGGFSIN

-201 FDLIMRIGLRSANF
+201 FDLIIRIGLRAANY

-250 PLMKETGMKSETA
+250 PLMKTAGMNDSTA

-290 LLGITYLEVLV
+290 LLGITYLDVIIAGLV
-301 AGIIPAMIFYGSVT
+301 PAFIFYGSVT
-315 FAVHYKGLGQL
+315 FAVHYKGIGQL
-326 RGKASQIDVESQ
+326 GEQGIEIDIESQ
-338 FDERMSQ
+338 FDETMSQ
-345 REFIVQCL
+345 REFIVQVF

-359 ALLIYILGVLQ
+359 ALLIYVLGVLQ
-370 YTVLTAALYTIV
+370 YTVLTAALYTII

-389 GFPLLTTAMNGG
+389 TFPLAQTA
-401 SLGAEFVSL
+401 LEDKPLWPAFVEL
-410 LGDAANGFRE
+410 LGDSARGFRE

-433 AINGIV
+433 AINGVV
-439 DVFTA
+439 DVFEA
-444 SGIPGILSLALL
+444 SGIPGVLSLALL
-456 DLSGGVMLTAV
+456 DLSGGVMIYAV
-467 VLAMVISIILGMGMP
+467 ILAMVISIVLGMGMP

-534 GIADSNFW
+534 GIAESNFW
-542 RTAHEALKISA
+542 RTAHEALKLSA

-567 LVVGGFGLE
+567 IVIGGFGIE
-576 TFLSGVVALLG
+576 TFISGGIALLG

-594 LNYYGTFFHESP
+594 FNYYGQFFHESP
-606 LVKYPVKAVFFVL
+606 FIKFPVRTVYFAL
-619 GVLAMVYPGETVR
+619 GVLAMVYPDMMIRIGCVTVIIVLMVMQFQEPIR
-632 LACVAVILVMMTIQ
+632 KRIIQRSAV
-646 LQQSIRDWFNR
+646 
-657 DSATDSDSI
+657 DSI
-666 STAKD
+666 STAED

>member
-1 MVYSTSEKTRLE
+1 MLYSTSDKSGLDI
-13 LANDVVTGLA
+13 ANDVVTGLA
-23 ILTWTW
+23 ILTWIW
-29 ILYYAFTQGIQRILF
+29 ILYFALTQGIQRILF
-44 TVTFLG
+44 TITFIGSVT
-50 SIMLVYLGNELIE
+50 LVYLGNELIE
-63 AYEGENRLE
+63 AYEDDSILE
-72 LAALAV
+72 LITLSL
-78 SAVVTAGTTAY
+78 SAVITIGTTAY
-89 MIAFYETLL
+89 LIAFYNTLL

-104 ALPREYAIAVAFFL
+104 ALPREYAIAIAFFL

-127 YGLTFLGV
+127 YGLTFLAV
-135 IVGVILYGLYGNYA
+135 IVGVLLYGLYGNHA
-149 PGILRHAGFSVN
+149 PGILRHAGFSVE

-201 FDLIMRIGLRSANF
+201 FDLIMRIGLKAASY
-215 VRSGVALSAV
+215 VKSGVALSAV

-250 PLMKETGMKSETA
+250 PLMKETGMESGTA

-290 LLGITYLEVLV
+290 LLGITYLDVIV
-301 AGIIPAMIFYGSVT
+301 AGIVPALIFYGSVT
-315 FAVHYKGLGQL
+315 FAVHYKGVGQL
-326 RGKASQIDVESQ
+326 GGQGVEIDVESQ
-338 FDERMSQ
+338 FEEKMTQ
-345 REFIVQCL
+345 REFIIQCF

-389 GFPLLTTAMNGG
+389 TFPLIQSWLADE
-401 SLGAEFVSL
+401 SLWSEFVSL

-433 AINGIV
+433 AINGVV
-439 DVFTA
+439 DVFEA
-444 SGIPGILSLALL
+444 SGIPGVLSLALL
-456 DLSGGVMLTAV
+456 DLSGGVMINAV
-467 VLAMVISIILGMGMP
+467 ILAFVISIVLGMGMP

-534 GIADSNFW
+534 GIAESNFW
-542 RTAHEALKISA
+542 KTAHEALKISA

-567 LVVGGFGLE
+567 IVTGGFGLG
-576 TFLSGVVALLG
+576 TLFSGLVALAG

-594 LNYYGTFFHESP
+594 LNYYGKYFYESP
-606 LVKYPVKAVFFVL
+606 FVKFPIKAVFFVL
-619 GVLAMVYPGETVR
+619 GVLAMVYPGMTVR
-632 LACVAVILVMMTIQ
+632 LGCVAAIAVMMAIQ
-646 LQQSIRDWFNR
+646 FQGSIRQRFAQR
-657 DSATDSDSI
+657 SATDSI
-666 STAKD
+666 STVED

>member
-1 MVYSTSEKTRLE
+1 MVYSTANKSRLE
-13 LANDVVTGLA
+13 IANDAVTGAA
-23 ILTWTW
+23 ILAWTW

-44 TVTFLG
+44 TITFLG

-63 AYEGENRLE
+63 AYEDGDKLG
-72 LAALAV
+72 LTGLSL
-78 SAVVTAGTTAY
+78 SAIVTAGTTAY
-89 MIAFYETLL
+89 MIVFYRELL

-104 ALPREYAIAVAFFL
+104 ALPREYAIAAAFLL

-127 YGLTFLGV
+127 YGLSFLVV
-135 IVGVILYGLYGNYA
+135 IVVVMLYGLYGNLA
-149 PGILRHAGFSVN
+149 PGILRHAGFSIS
-161 RMMSIMILDFQ
+161 RMMSIMVLDFQ

-201 FDLIMRIGLRSANF
+201 FDLIMRIGLRSANY

-250 PLMKETGMKSETA
+250 PLMKETGMKGETA

-290 LLGITYLEVLV
+290 LLGITYLDVII

-315 FAVHYKGLGQL
+315 IAVHYKGLGQL
-326 RGKASQIDVESQ
+326 RGQATKIDVESQ
-338 FDERMSQ
+338 FDEQMTQ
-345 REFIVQCL
+345 KEFVFQCL

-359 ALLIYILGVLQ
+359 AILIYILGVLQ
-370 YTVLTAALYTIV
+370 YTVLTAALYTII

-389 GFPLLTTAMNGG
+389 GFPLLKTATEGG
-401 SLGAEFVSL
+401 DLVAEFVSL
-410 LGDAANGFRE
+410 LGDAAVGFRE

-433 AINGIV
+433 AINGVV

-490 AALIAPALVQQF
+490 AALIAPALIQQF

-542 RTAHEALKISA
+542 RTAHEAMKISA

-567 LVVGGFGLE
+567 LVVGGFGID
-576 TFLSGVVALLG
+576 TFLSGLIALAG
-587 ALGIAHG
+587 ALGISHG

-606 LVKYPVKAVFFVL
+606 FVQFPVKTVFFVL
-619 GVLAMVYPGETVR
+619 GVLAMVYPDDIIR
-632 LACVAVILVMMTIQ
+632 LGCVAVIVGMMVIQ
-646 LQQSIRDWFNR
+646 LQKPIRDR
-657 DSATDSDSI
+657 ISQRSATDSI
-666 STAKD
+666 RTTKD